1 MKNTRLMDRLF
12 SATEE
17 KDQELTEQVAND
29 IEAAKDNGSVDTD
42 ELKYVNLGEGKV
54 AITDLGNG
62 EVICPPGRGWCN
74 SRSTGWCSRRA
85 L

>member
-29 IEAAKDNGSVDTD
+29 IEAAKEGGSVDTD
-42 ELKYVNLGEGKV
+42 ELKYLNLGEGKV

-62 EVICPPGRGWCN
+62 
-74 SRSTGWCSRRA
+74 
-85 L
+85 